1 MRYIS
6 EAINFEVI
14 RWFALRA
21 KAAYDQEA
29 QIKAVFPDTIRVSIV
44 PGTDVQYFLEFD
56 PKAGEQII
64 SIRGTDNLQ
73 NFKQDAEYIPSKN
86 KQSHIYV
93 HSGFDADTYKVYL
106 DILPFLRKELRVKL
120 TGHSLGAAISTLL
133 MIYLHADGFDIAR
146 SINFGQPKLT
156 NKDGVNRYEF
166 LPLTRVVDEN
176 DVVPLLPPVTL
187 LDSLHGLYEHL
198 GDEIIL
204 LEGLIM
210 RILNSMM
217 RKENRSGASGK
228 ISVRKASANIIWLI
242 ISKTWMANWLVPYRF
257 LMHSGKPIS
266 INRLNSHY

>member
-1 MRYIS
+1 MTRYIS

-29 QIKAVFPDTIRVSIV
+29 QIKAIFPDTTRVSIV

-56 PKAGEQII
+56 SKAGEQII

-86 KQSHIYV
+86 KQLHIYV

-156 NKDGVNRYEF
+156 NKEGVNRYEF

-204 LEGLIM
+204 LEGPYYAYLEQHDAE
-210 RILNSMM
+210 
-217 RKENRSGASGK
+217 RKSVWSFWENIGEE
-228 ISVRKASANIIWLI
+228 SVSEHY
-242 ISKTWMANWLVPYRF
+242 MANYIKNLDSKLADALPVPYAQRETY
-257 LMHSGKPIS
+257 
-266 INRLNSHY
+266 INKQAE